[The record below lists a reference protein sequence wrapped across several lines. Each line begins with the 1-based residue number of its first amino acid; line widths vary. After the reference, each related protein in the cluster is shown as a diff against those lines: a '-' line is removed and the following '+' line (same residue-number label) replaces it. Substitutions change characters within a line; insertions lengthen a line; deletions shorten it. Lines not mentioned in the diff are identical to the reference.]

1 MGFIRRGLCYLC
13 LFFPL
18 WANAGQI
25 AQVVAS
31 VGSNHALRAG
41 QQVSLQRAAPINT
54 GDELNTGA
62 GARLVVKFNDGTV
75 LTLGEN
81 TQLLLN
87 DWQYN
92 NKAQDNHAG
101 FKLGAG
107 VFRMITG
114 AITQQANPD
123 LNIETPIGSIGV
135 RGTDFW
141 GGYLDPDAI
150 DVILLEGEHKIE
162 VSNALGS
169 VLIASP
175 GYGVTMKQ
183 GAAPAQPI
191 KWGSQKLQRAVQT
204 IKMPE

>member
-1 MGFIRRGLCYLC
+1 MGFILRSLCYL
-13 LFFPL
+13 LFVFPL
-18 WANAGQI
+18 IASAEQI
-25 AQVVAS
+25 AQVLVS
-31 VGSNHALRAG
+31 VGGNHVLRAG
-41 QQVSLQRAAPINT
+41 QQVNLQRAMPINA

-62 GARLVVKFNDGTV
+62 GARLVVKFNDGTA

-81 TQLLLN
+81 TQLLLK
-87 DWQYN
+87 DWQFKS
-92 NKAQDNHAG
+92 KAQDNHAG
-101 FKLGAG
+101 FTLAAG

-141 GGYLDPDAI
+141 GGYLDADAI

>member
-1 MGFIRRGLCYLC
+1 MGFILRSLCYL
-13 LFFPL
+13 LFVFPL
-18 WANAGQI
+18 IASAEQI
-25 AQVVAS
+25 AQVLVS
-31 VGSNHALRAG
+31 VGGNHVLRAG
-41 QQVSLQRAAPINT
+41 QQVNLQRAMPVEI

-62 GARLVVKFNDGTV
+62 AARLVVKFNDGTV

-81 TQLLLN
+81 TQLLLK
-87 DWQYN
+87 DWQF
-92 NKAQDNHAG
+92 KSKEQDNHAG
-101 FKLGAG
+101 FTLAAG

-114 AITQQANPD
+114 AITQQQNPD
-123 LNIETPIGSIGV
+123 LNIETPIGAIGV

-141 GGYLDPDAI
+141 GGYLDADAI

-204 IKMPE
+204 ISLP

>member
-1 MGFIRRGLCYLC
+1 MGFILRSLCYL
-13 LFFPL
+13 LSIFPL
-18 WANAGQI
+18 LASAEQI
-25 AQVVAS
+25 AQVLVS
-31 VGSNHALRAG
+31 VGGNHVLRAG
-41 QQVSLQRAAPINT
+41 QQVNLQRAMPVEA

-87 DWQYN
+87 DWQFKA
-92 NKAQDNHAG
+92 KAQDNHAG

-114 AITQQANPD
+114 AITQQQNPD

-141 GGYLDPDAI
+141 GGYLDADAI
-150 DVILLEGEHKIE
+150 DVILLEGEHKVE

-169 VLIASP
+169 VLIATP
-175 GYGVTMKQ
+175 GYGVTMKK
-183 GAAPAQPI
+183 GTAPAQPV

-204 IKMPE
+204 ISLPE